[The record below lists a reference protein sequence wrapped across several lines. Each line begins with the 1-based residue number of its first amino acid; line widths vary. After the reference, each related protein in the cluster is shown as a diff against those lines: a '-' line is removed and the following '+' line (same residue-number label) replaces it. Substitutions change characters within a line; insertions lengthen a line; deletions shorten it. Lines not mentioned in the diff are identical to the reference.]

1 MASMGAYAHTP
12 LSEPRAPPSTL
23 TRIAAL
29 LTVRSHA
36 RLQSSYPLAD
46 AILAL
51 LEASGVAVD
60 DKRRAWHLQSA
71 QPVTRPPPLPSDA
84 PRCAFCSAAFPSR
97 NALFKHLRDP
107 RSRCSRLTE
116 ERDGANPPARADD
129 GGGISLAKGEGEKV
143 VNPPRGDGGGGN
155 LLARGEGGREVIS
168 QRGECERVPGAGDDA
183 LGRGKGGE
191 ELRLQKRR
199 TRDQKAHPPV
209 ERERCL
215 WFGELPRAW
224 ANSRC
229 LLSLLWHR
237 GPPGVPQPW
246 IKVMARRPRRGRPYA
261 IVAFRDAEE
270 AERVRAAMDGVW
282 VGGESC
288 ASSQLVEG
296 GGGGGGGFELKVRA
310 CEHGDRQERS
320 HRGEMSAGC
329 DPPLLCQLRP
339 LPRPALL
346 ERLHRLGHRGGEEGK
361 VQREEAGL
369 GVREASTSELRAR
382 LALALSMPDARRV
395 VRLSG
400 HAIPPTLAKELL
412 TTLSRSGYQS
422 EL

>member
-129 GGGISLAKGEGEKV
+129 GGGISLAKGEGEK
-143 VNPPRGDGGGGN
+143 
-155 LLARGEGGREVIS
+155 
-168 QRGECERVPGAGDDA
+168 
-183 LGRGKGGE
+183 
-191 ELRLQKRR
+191 
-199 TRDQKAHPPV
+199 
-209 ERERCL
+209 
-215 WFGELPRAW
+215 
-224 ANSRC
+224 
-229 LLSLLWHR
+229 
-237 GPPGVPQPW
+237 PW

-296 GGGGGGGFELKVRA
+296 GGGGGGGFELK
-310 CEHGDRQERS
+310 
-320 HRGEMSAGC
+320 
-329 DPPLLCQLRP
+329 LRP

-412 TTLSRSGYQS
+412 TTLSRSGYHLRWPARSHRRDLSS
-422 EL
+422 EHYLVLKTSDPSRKRPDGEEASQVSDYADLRELCAAVMAFAEPGFQYSGIAVTHNFEGR